1 MPQPIL
7 QPPAA
12 GAASAGRPLRLFIEG
27 DELYAAM
34 LKTISGARHS
44 IKLESYIFAD
54 DEIGRKF
61 AAALG
66 ERARAGR
73 QVLVHIDAAGSLFWG
88 SQRLVNILIQD
99 GVQVRWFHR
108 WNWRHPSRYNRR
120 NHRKLLVVDGRIGF
134 LGGFNIHH
142 ENSRAAYGERRWR
155 DTHVAVRGQLAH
167 ALQTLFDTFWR
178 GRRLRSPAL
187 ESPDGTLITNRAHR
201 GRRKLRDLY
210 AVHIANARQRV
221 WLSTPYFVPD
231 RRTQRALMA
240 AAHRGADVRVLVPH
254 KNDVR
259 VVQWAAHAAYAS
271 LLQAGVKIYM
281 YLPRMLHAKTLTV
294 DGHWGSVGTAN
305 IDYRSFFLNY
315 ELVLTA
321 GEQSFVA
328 ELETQ
333 FLQDLAQSEPVQPK
347 RWARRAMLGRVLE
360 FVGWL
365 GRRWL

>member
-1 MPQPIL
+1 MPQHISE
-7 QPPAA
+7 PPAP
-12 GAASAGRPLRLFIEG
+12 GAATTGRPLRLFIEG
-27 DELYAAM
+27 DELYTAM
-34 LKTISGARHS
+34 LKVIGRARHS

-73 QVLVHIDAAGSLFWG
+73 QVLVHIDAAGSFFWG
-88 SQRLVNILIQD
+88 SQRLTKALIED
-99 GVQVRWFHR
+99 GVRVRWFHR

-120 NHRKLLVVDGRIGF
+120 NHRKQLVVDGRIGF
-134 LGGFNIHH
+134 LGGFNIHR
-142 ENSRAAYGERRWR
+142 ENSRAVYGERRWR
-155 DTHVAVRGQLAH
+155 DTHVEVRGQLARN
-167 ALQTLFDTFWR
+167 LQTLFDAFWR
-178 GRRLRSPAL
+178 GRRLLSPVLHASDGAL
-187 ESPDGTLITNRAHR
+187 TTNHAHR
-201 GRRKLRDLY
+201 GRRRLRELY
-210 AVHIANARQRV
+210 AMHIANARQHV

-240 AAHRGADVRVLVPH
+240 AAHRGVDVRVLVPH

-259 VVQWAAHAAYAS
+259 MVQWAAHAAYAG
-271 LLQAGVKIYM
+271 LLHAGVKIYM

-315 ELVLTA
+315 ELILTA
-321 GEQSFVA
+321 SERSFVA
-328 ELETQ
+328 ELEAQ
-333 FLQDLAQSEPVQPK
+333 FLDDLAQSEPVQPK

-360 FVGWL
+360 FIGWL